1 MRGARGLV
9 PALVTL
15 GILLWSAAAPA
26 AEPAPPPSVVGV
38 DLVSPHRL
46 PEARVRAAL
55 GDLVGRP
62 RLRGLVRESLQRLWS
77 LGLFTSA
84 RVEEIEESGGVRL
97 RYHLARRPY
106 LEEVRFEGD
115 LGLPRVDLAGAAALA
130 VGSDATFERLERAR
144 ASVEE
149 LLEREGYRSARV
161 VLAVRS
167 DEATNGRHVTLEVEA
182 GEPARIGAVEIR
194 GLSRASPAVVRKGL
208 GLDTG
213 DRFRDRAYRE
223 GVAAAQ
229 ERLRREGFPQARVT
243 AAPSVWDAATNRI
256 ALTLEVE
263 EGPRLRVELSG
274 NKALKDADLRER
286 MTFAATGI
294 VDDAEVRSSVR
305 QVEAAYREK
314 GYAFVAAGGTLQRLG
329 DDVMAR
335 IHVEEG
341 SRVTVEAV
349 EFPGAGTVPPARLAR
364 AITTQPSGVVRRVP
378 YVEDTT
384 QRDAVAL
391 AAFLRAQGLA
401 EAKVGA
407 PRTTFSEDRT
417 KATVAFPIE
426 EGPLLRVGQIEIDG
440 ASALAPDTLRSALP
454 LKAGAPWSEVVME
467 EGRRALERRYA
478 RQGYHATS
486 IEPVTTRHDDTV
498 DVRYQIFE
506 GSQTRIGRIL
516 IGGLTETHEEVVRRE
531 LPFAVNEPLDPENL
545 LEAQRRLIALGVFER
560 VDVEPL
566 RPPPEPFAD
575 VEITVREGKPWYLE
589 VGGGY
594 SEFDGVRAFLEVG
607 HDNLFGTARSLRLRL
622 RVSQRGDREELIYRV
637 PWVLGTRW
645 SFEAN
650 PFREYR
656 QEIGYDIERIGVSL
670 GIQRDLF
677 PTLIKGLRGD
687 VVYSIAHVNRFHV
700 DESLAAADVVEG
712 SDIVATITPGIILD
726 RRDRILDPRRGS
738 FHLAAVRVGGPYLG
752 SDVDFVKARLE
763 TAWFFD
769 WPPPTVIAVGA
780 RLGLGAPYGS
790 STAIP
795 IEERFF
801 AGGASTVRGYREQRL
816 GPLDD
821 QGNPTGGN
829 AQLILNLE
837 YRFPIWRWLSGA
849 VFVDAG
855 NVFSEVRD
863 VSLADLRVG
872 TGGGFRIVTPVGPV
886 RLDIGYPLVRQ
897 AGQEQ
902 KVRYHFSVGYPF

>member
-1 MRGARGLV
+1 V

-15 GILLWSAAAPA
+15 GILIWSGLARAADPPA
-26 AEPAPPPSVVGV
+26 IPLVVGV

-46 PEARVRAAL
+46 PEARVRGVL

-62 RLRGLVRESLQRLWS
+62 RLRGAVRQSLERLWS
-77 LGLFTSA
+77 LGLFTSV
-84 RVEEIEESGGVRL
+84 RVEELEEAGGVRL
-97 RYHLARRPY
+97 LYHLMRRPY
-106 LEEVRFEGD
+106 VEEIRFEGD
-115 LGLPRVDLAGAAALA
+115 LGLPRVDLASAAAVA

-149 LLEREGYRSARV
+149 LLEREGFRNARV
-161 VLAVRS
+161 ALAVRS
-167 DEATNGRHVTLEVEA
+167 DEATNGRHVTIEVEA
-182 GEPARIGAVEIR
+182 GERARVGTVEIR
-194 GLSRASPAVVRKGL
+194 GLSRGSPAVVRKAL

-223 GVAAAQ
+223 GIATAQ

-256 ALTLEVE
+256 DLALEVE
-263 EGPRLRVELSG
+263 EGPRLRTEFTG
-274 NKALKDADLRER
+274 NKAIKAAELRER
-286 MTFAATGI
+286 LTFAATGT

-305 QVEAAYREK
+305 QVETAYREK
-314 GYAFVAAGGTLQRLG
+314 GYAFVTAGGTLQHEG
-329 DDVMAR
+329 DDLVVR
-335 IHVEEG
+335 IHVDEG
-341 SRVTVEAV
+341 TRVTVEAV
-349 EFPGAGTVPPARLAR
+349 EFPGASTVSPARLAR
-364 AITTQPSGVVRRVP
+364 TISTQPSSLIRRTP

-384 QRDAVAL
+384 QRDAVAV

-407 PRTTFSEDRT
+407 PRATFSEDRT
-417 KATVAFPIE
+417 KVTVAFPIE
-426 EGPLLRVGQIEIDG
+426 EGPLLRIGQIEIDG
-440 ASALAPDTLRSALP
+440 AVTLTPDTLRSGLP
-454 LKAGAPWSEVVME
+454 LKTGAPWSEVVME

-478 RQGYHATS
+478 RLGYHATS
-486 IEPVTTRHDDTV
+486 IEPTTTRNDSTV

-506 GSQTRIGRIL
+506 GPQTRIGRIL
-516 IGGLTETHEEVVRRE
+516 IGGLTETHEDVVRRE
-531 LPFAVNEPLDPENL
+531 LPFAVNDPLDPENL
-545 LEAQRRLIALGVFER
+545 LEAQRRLIATGVFER

-594 SEFDGVRAFLEVG
+594 NEFEGVRAFLEVG
-607 HDNLFGTARSLRLRL
+607 HDNLFGMARSLRLRL

-645 SFEAN
+645 ALEAN

-656 QEIGYDIERIGVSL
+656 QEIGYDIIRIGVSL

-677 PTLIKGLRGD
+677 TTMIKGLRGD
-687 VVYSIAHVNRFHV
+687 IVYSIAHVDRFHV
-700 DESLAAADVVEG
+700 DESLATAGVVDG
-712 SDIVATITPGIILD
+712 TDIVATITPGLILD
-726 RRDRILDPRRGS
+726 RRDRVLDPRRGS
-738 FHLAAVRVGGPYLG
+738 FHLASVRVGAAPLG

-780 RLGLGAPYGS
+780 RLGLAAPFAS
-790 STAIP
+790 STSIP
-795 IEERFF
+795 VEERFF

-816 GPLDD
+816 GPIDAN
-821 QGNPTGGN
+821 GNPTGGN

-863 VSLADLRVG
+863 LSVAELRVG